1 MRLRFVAPTTTAPA
15 ATTAATAAVA
25 RERIETDRAGQLF
38 IDQVVRGARR
48 QDQMADIVGIF
59 DDTQFDPGWNLDA
72 MLFQDDRRFVDEPLL
87 QFVIRPG
94 LGHEHAPLLLPI
106 ALL

>member
-1 MRLRFVAPTTTAPA
+1 
-15 ATTAATAAVA
+15 
-25 RERIETDRAGQLF
+25 
-38 IDQVVRGARR
+38 
-48 QDQMADIVGIF
+48 MADIVGVF
-59 DDTQFDPGWNLDA
+59 DDTQLDTEGNLDA
-72 MLFQDDRRFVDEPLL
+72 MFFQHGRRLVDEPLL